1 MNAKDQPTEE
11 ELRFLKEMGMTEVEP
26 GRWSS
31 GWQGEGPGMQSWL
44 DDLGSE
50 GEEQLD
56 LLMRAGRVQNE
67 FDMEKNGGAAA
78 SSVQLI
84 TEGPLADR
92 PPFDEEEHTQVEL
105 AVFVAIRESSAAE
118 FDDLDSDLIHSGL
131 HEVRESYPLLTPSD
145 AIAVAL
151 RKLGIKSKAIRID
164 AHAAGPD
171 EGPDPR
177 DYPGFHAVLL
187 HFPGGRKIWL
197 D

>member
-31 GWQGEGPGMQSWL
+31 AWQGSGPGMENWFE
-44 DDLGSE
+44 DLGSE
-50 GEEQLD
+50 GQEQLD

-67 FDMEKNGGAAA
+67 LDMEQSGSGAAA
-78 SSVQLI
+78 SVQMI
-84 TEGPLADR
+84 SEGPLADT
-92 PPFDEEEHTQVEL
+92 PSLDEHSQVDL
-105 AVFVAIRESSAAE
+105 AVFVAVRESSAYD
-118 FDDLDSDLIHSGL
+118 FDALTGDTIEAMFDQI
-131 HEVRESYPLLTPSD
+131 REEYPALTPAD

-164 AHAAGPD
+164 AHTAGPD
-171 EGPDPR
+171 DGPDPR
-177 DYPGFHAVLL
+177 DYSDFRAALL
-187 HFPGGRKIWL
+187 HFPGAKKIWL